1 MLFLAIQPIKW
12 LREQPQHWHSRHPL
26 WQDVVSLCARI
37 SPAVYVQGD
46 YWVIDTQ
53 PVQRLHGGYSAVVQ
67 KLLLAGTQLVQRPAG
82 MGCGPTAAQA
92 IARLQLWAAQ
102 QPAMQAGPGLEP
114 AELLAVDT
122 PAPEALPIALLAP
135 WQAHLKTVHAL
146 GWYTWGD
153 LRRVPPAQAARR
165 FGQAAVHALAQ
176 AFGDAAH
183 GLAQL
188 PNGLQFD
195 QKTALPALASNV
207 AQLQA
212 PAQQLLCDLCA
223 YLAQHHMAAT
233 VVQWTWHFEPSLQA
247 SSAGLAGEQHM
258 RLQASEA
265 SADVQVW
272 QRLTRAHWEHQCL
285 DRPVEALS
293 LLLLAHQVQHYAEP
307 DLLVQPHAKTA
318 TYASSTWAV
327 CLDHI
332 QAKLGNDAVRV
343 MQLHNELT
351 PEQQCSWVAYTP
363 QHGQQLA
370 TMRAGATPKPKRKK
384 QAGHK
389 VGPGTGATQ
398 VAEPPLMQQP
408 VQQLVQHQDQLLH
421 AAQVQSW
428 QGLRPT
434 WLLTPA
440 LRLVVKHHMPH
451 YGSELR
457 LLMGPERLELVAWHC
472 LAHEQAV
479 VRDYYVAWGEQ
490 CGLVWVFKTKSVL
503 TQQAAAASVASA
515 DWVWYLHGF
524 YG

>member
-12 LREQPQHWHSRHPL
+12 LREQPQRWSPRHPL
-26 WQDVVSLCARI
+26 WQDVASLCARI

-46 YWVIDTQ
+46 YWVIDTHS
-53 PVQRLHGGYSAVVQ
+53 VQRMHGGYNAVVQ
-67 KLLLAGTQLVQRPAG
+67 QLLVAGTQLVQCPAG
-82 MGCGPTAAQA
+82 IGCGPTAAQA
-92 IARLQLWAAQ
+92 IARLQLWATQ
-102 QPAMQAGPGLEP
+102 QPARQAGQGLAP

-122 PAPEALPIALLAP
+122 PAPEALPIALLQP
-135 WQAHLKTVHAL
+135 WQTHLKTVHAL

-183 GLAQL
+183 GLAPL
-188 PNGLQFD
+188 PNGLRFD
-195 QKTALPALASNV
+195 QKTALQALASDV
-207 AQLQA
+207 AQLQE

-247 SSAGLAGEQHM
+247 SSAGLAREQHM

-272 QRLTRAHWEHQCL
+272 QRLTHAHWEHQCL

-293 LLLLAHQVQHYAEP
+293 LVLLAHQVQHYAEP
-307 DLLVQPHAKTA
+307 DLLVQPYTKAA
-318 TYASSTWAV
+318 TYAGSNWAA

-370 TMRAGATPKPKRKK
+370 AMRAGVKPKRKK
-384 QAGHK
+384 KSSHKAG
-389 VGPGTGATQ
+389 PSTGSTQ
-398 VAEPPLMQQP
+398 MAEPQP
-408 VQQLVQHQDQLLH
+408 VQYQDQRLH
-421 AAQVQSW
+421 AAQVHSW

-440 LRLVVKHHMPH
+440 LRLVVKNHMPH

-457 LLMGPERLELVAWHC
+457 LLMGPERLELVAWYC
-472 LAHEQAV
+472 LEREQAV
-479 VRDYYVAWGEQ
+479 VRDYYVAWGER

-503 TQQAAAASVASA
+503 AQPATASAASA

>member
-12 LREQPQHWHSRHPL
+12 LREPPQHWSSRHPL
-26 WQDVVSLCARI
+26 WQDVASLCARI

-46 YWVIDTQ
+46 YWVIDTT
-53 PVQRLHGGYSAVVQ
+53 PVQRMHGGCSAVVH
-67 KLLLAGTQLVQRPAG
+67 KLMVAGRPLVQCLAGI
-82 MGCGPTAAQA
+82 GCGPTVAQA
-92 IARLQLWAAQ
+92 IARLQLWATQ
-102 QPAMQAGPGLEP
+102 QPTAQAGQQLER

-122 PAPEALPIALLAP
+122 PAPESLPIALLPP
-135 WQAHLKTVHAL
+135 WQQHIKTVHAL

-183 GLAQL
+183 GLSQL
-188 PNGLQFD
+188 PNGLKFD
-195 QKTALPALASNV
+195 QTTELPALASDV
-207 AQLQA
+207 AQLQE

-223 YLAQHHMAAT
+223 NLAQHHMAAT
-233 VVQWTWHFEPSLQA
+233 VVQWVWHFEPSLQA
-247 SSAGLAGEQHM
+247 SSAGLASEQRM
-258 RLQASEA
+258 RLQASQA
-265 SADVQVW
+265 SADVHVW
-272 QRLTRAHWEHQCL
+272 QRLTHAHWEHQCL
-285 DRPVEALS
+285 DRPVAALS
-293 LLLLAHQVQHYAEP
+293 LVLLAHQAQHYAEP
-307 DLLVQPHAKTA
+307 DLLAQPHTKAA

-351 PEQQCSWVAYTP
+351 PELQCSWEAYTP

-370 TMRAGATPKPKRKK
+370 AVRAGAKSKRRQTTSRK
-384 QAGHK
+384 AWPST
-389 VGPGTGATQ
+389 VSTQ
-398 VAEPPLMQQP
+398 VVEQQP
-408 VQQLVQHQDQLLH
+408 VQHQDQLLH

-434 WLLTPA
+434 WLLKPA
-440 LRLVVKHHMPH
+440 LRLVVKNHLPH

-457 LLMGPERLELVAWHC
+457 LLMGPERLELVAWHS
-472 LAHEQAV
+472 LEREQAV

-490 CGLVWVFKTKSVL
+490 CGLVWVFKTKAVMA
-503 TQQAAAASVASA
+503 QQSGAASVASA